1 MGDKMSLHKRSA
13 SENDLKLF
21 VESTLQEY
29 GVGITKMMTLKTL
42 HQAMCHKY
50 SKSYFHDAEQLRR
63 FVDDCK
69 EKFTTSAG
77 GQIVELDFHIAVKI
91 NSSALSNG
99 CTIDEPDTINGD
111 THKHTNENGDVE
123 VLSNGK
129 KHYSHEDISTN
140 DKVGRKESGKSLLNL
155 FRGRKKT
162 IQNVEVD
169 VLSSSGNSICED
181 DGPEKETIVSKESK
195 KSSVLSLFTNKKSTA
210 VECKP

>member
-1 MGDKMSLHKRSA
+1 M
-13 SENDLKLF
+13 
-21 VESTLQEY
+21 
-29 GVGITKMMTLKTL
+29 TK
-42 HQAMCHKY
+42 
-50 SKSYFHDAEQLRR
+50 
-63 FVDDCK
+63 
-69 EKFTTSAG
+69 
-77 GQIVELDFHIAVKI
+77 
-91 NSSALSNG
+91 
-99 CTIDEPDTINGD
+99 
-111 THKHTNENGDVE
+111 KHNNENGDAE

-195 KSSVLSLFTNKKSTA
+195 KSSVLSLFTNKKNTA